1 MQIFVVLVG
10 VVVASAA
17 AIGVLFVVGMRRR
30 WPFVVQGV
38 RRISVVT
45 NKIVMRSA
53 GTPGSPNSVVAH
65 VGRRSGRSYRTP
77 VVTAR
82 TDGGFAIALPYGAT
96 TDWLKN
102 VLAAGGAVVQVDG
115 EEHPVDR
122 PEVVDI
128 DVANHWFAAK
138 EQRMHRQFGVP
149 LALLVTS
156 R

>member
-1 MQIFVVLVG
+1 MQTLL
-10 VVVASAA
+10 VVVGAVVAA
-17 AIGVLFVVGMRRR
+17 VAVIGLVFVVGMRRR
-30 WPFVVQGV
+30 WTFVLNGV
-38 RRISVVT
+38 RRLSTVT
-45 NKIVMRSA
+45 NRVVMRSA
-53 GTPGSPNSVVAH
+53 GRPGSPNSVVAH
-65 VGRRSGRSYRTP
+65 VGRRSGRAYRTP

-82 TDGGFAIALPYGAT
+82 TDGGFAIALPYGPN

-102 VLAAGGAVVQVDG
+102 VLADGGAVVEVDG
-115 EEHPVDR
+115 EEHAVDR

-138 EQRMHRQFGVP
+138 EQRAHRRFGVP

>member
-1 MQIFVVLVG
+1 MQTLLVVLGAIVAVVAVIG
-10 VVVASAA
+10 VV
-17 AIGVLFVVGMRRR
+17 FVVGMRRR
-30 WPFVVQGV
+30 WPFVIQGV
-38 RRISVVT
+38 RRLSTVT
-45 NKIVMRSA
+45 NRIVMRSA
-53 GTPGSPNSVVAH
+53 GSAGSPNSVVAH
-65 VGRRSGRSYRTP
+65 VGRRSGRDYRTP

-82 TDGGFAIALPYGAT
+82 TDDGFAIALPYGPD

-102 VLAAGGAVVQVDG
+102 VLAAGGAVVRVDG
-115 EEHPVDR
+115 EEHAVER

-128 DVANHWFAAK
+128 DEANHWFATK